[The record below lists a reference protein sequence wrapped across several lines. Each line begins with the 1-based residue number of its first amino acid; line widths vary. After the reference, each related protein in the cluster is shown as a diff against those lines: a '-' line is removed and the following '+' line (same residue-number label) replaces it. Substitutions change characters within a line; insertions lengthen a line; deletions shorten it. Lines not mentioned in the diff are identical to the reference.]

1 MSGGFSTIDVP
12 RTERDFCLRLL
23 SFAALIAS
31 VALPVIPM
39 SVTAQALR
47 PAPAQPGE
55 GKEDARLKQL
65 FHDSDEASLARNPIS
80 GLFRGDMRRAD
91 RIGDFFSD
99 AYIAAERQAAQ
110 SDLQRL
116 GQIDRATLTLTNQIA
131 YDVFRNQSEMALKG
145 FDPAIVALTIVRPM
159 DHFFGIQ
166 TFYPEFASGQ
176 GAAPFNTVADYDN
189 NLKRNADYVRL
200 LDEAIVRFRQGMAS
214 GVVQPKLVVRNMIA
228 QFDNLLAGPVEES
241 TFYGPVRR
249 FPVAIPAAEQ
259 ARLKAAYAAQ
269 IRDVI
274 VPAERRMRTFLAD
287 TYLPAARD
295 SIGLSGMPG
304 GAKLYAYLIEQN
316 TTLPLQAEA
325 VHQLGLSEVA
335 RILKAMEVQKQAVG
349 FQGSLAEFFTFL
361 RTDAR
366 FQPKSAA
373 QLREGYEAIGRRV
386 DARVREQFSLIPKT
400 PLEIRPVPAFK
411 EKTDAGGSY
420 QGGTPDGTR
429 PGVFYYNTYDLPSRY
444 MWEMET
450 LYLHEAVPGHHFQI
464 SLAQENAALPAFMRF
479 GGNTAYAE
487 GWALYAETLWP
498 ELGMETDPYQ
508 RMGGLNDEMLRA
520 MRLVVDTG
528 IHAKGW
534 SRDQA
539 IDYMLA
545 NSPMARTDATAE
557 VERYIAI
564 PGQAL
569 AYKIGQITI
578 SRMKAKAKAE
588 LGSRF
593 DPRKFH
599 AVVLDTGA
607 LPMPVLEKKIED
619 WIAAEKRRA

>member
-1 MSGGFSTIDVP
+1 M
-12 RTERDFCLRLL
+12 RHL
-23 SFAALIAS
+23 SLAALLVS
-31 VALPVIPM
+31 LPLPAAPLA
-39 SVTAQALR
+39 AQAIPPSPVL
-47 PAPAQPGE
+47 PGE
-55 GKEDARLKQL
+55 GQQDARLKQL
-65 FHDSDEASLARNPIS
+65 FHDSDEASLARSPIN

-99 AYIAAERQAAQ
+99 TWIAAERAAAE
-110 SDLQRL
+110 SDLKRL
-116 GQIDRATLTLTNQIA
+116 GQIDRAKLTPTNQIA
-131 YDVFRNQSEMALKG
+131 YDVFRQQTETTLKG
-145 FDPAIVALTIVRPM
+145 LDPSLVALTIVRPM

-189 NLKRNADYVRL
+189 NLKRNVEYAYL
-200 LDEAIVRFRQGMAS
+200 LDEAIERFRQGMKT

-228 QFDNLLAGPVEES
+228 QFDNLLAVPVEKS
-241 TFYGPVRR
+241 TFYGPLKR
-249 FPVAIPAAEQ
+249 FPATIPTAEQ
-259 ARLKAAYAAQ
+259 ARLKTAYATQ
-269 IRDVI
+269 IHDVI
-274 VPAERRMRTFLAD
+274 VPAEKRMRTFLAD

-295 SIGLSGMPG
+295 SVGLVGMPG
-304 GAKLYAYLIEQN
+304 GDKLYSYLIEQN
-316 TTLPLQAEA
+316 TTLPLKAEE

-349 FQGSLAEFFTFL
+349 FKGSLPEFFTFL

-386 DARVREQFSLIPKT
+386 DARIREQFSLIPKT
-400 PLEIRPVPAFK
+400 ALEIRPVPAFK

-534 SRDQA
+534 TRDQA

-569 AYKIGQITI
+569 AYKIGQLTI
-578 SRMKAKAKAE
+578 SRLKAQAKAE
-588 LGSRF
+588 LGAKF
-593 DPRKFH
+593 DPRRFH
-599 AVVLDTGA
+599 AEVLDTGA
-607 LPMPVLEKKIED
+607 LPMPVLEKKIAD
-619 WIAAEKRRA
+619 WIAAEKKR